1 MCSNIAAHE
10 LISVALSRFVSF
22 YRKDI
27 LRAGFYADAA
37 GNTLAW
43 RRRVFRLDHHLKG
56 AGLHAFSAVF
66 TLRLVYHVNAGFI
79 LRNSAVLAGFGA
91 LAALNTG
98 KNLDV
103 TVFRSYA
110 HTCQRLFKYVLVFVK
125 RQSAGVFA
133 GKTDHAGVNVAYYQF
148 FHSFS
153 PTQYRIKPL
162 CFKAA

>member
-1 MCSNIAAHE
+1 MGRG
-10 LISVALSRFVSF
+10 LGYFVSF

-37 GNTLAW
+37 GNTFAW
-43 RRRVFRLDHHLKG
+43 RRRVFRLNHHLEG
-56 AGLHAFSAVF
+56 AGLHTFPAVF
-66 TLRLVYHVNAGFI
+66 TLGLVYYVNAGLV
-79 LRNSAVLAGFGA
+79 LRNGAILAGFGT

-98 KNLDV
+98 KNFDV

-110 HTCQRLFKYVLVFVK
+110 HACQRLFNYVFIFVK
-125 RQSAGVFA
+125 RKSAGVFA

-153 PTQYRIKPL
+153 PKQ
-162 CFKAA
+162 